1 MVTDLVLSRDGLL
14 ALGAQQV
21 ESIALGNFEAA
32 AANDPSRSG
41 ELVISAVAFEDGE
54 AEGDAQQLR
63 MISERHRGA
72 KEQIALML
80 PLLQKVVDSGEPNAE
95 KAVLELQS
103 LKALPADNASLD
115 GQTARSDA
123 KESLVLELQMIEKWA
138 QQIPKSDYKAA
149 LNRLTTRYNEFLKRL

>member
-1 MVTDLVLSRDGLL
+1 MK
-14 ALGAQQV
+14 
-21 ESIALGNFEAA
+21 
-32 AANDPSRSG
+32 
-41 ELVISAVAFEDGE
+41 LVISAVDFEDGE
-54 AEGDAQQLR
+54 GEGDAQQLR

-80 PLLQKVVDSGEPNAE
+80 PSSRRQSIPESQNAE

-115 GQTARSDA
+115 RQTARSDA
-123 KESLVLELQMIEKWA
+123 RESLVLELQMIEKWA
-138 QQIPKSDYKAA
+138 QQVPKSDYKAA